1 MASGTVSVLDG
12 LWHVEFEG
20 SKDGLQLSMAGM
32 GFKLAL
38 MQFFIFLGG
47 VLVMGEG

>member
-20 SKDGLQLSMAGM
+20 SKDGLQGVYGRY
-32 GFKLAL
+32 GFQVGAHAVFY
-38 MQFFIFLGG
+38 FFGRGLGDG
-47 VLVMGEG
+47 

>member
-20 SKDGLQLSMAGM
+20 SKDRLQGVYGKY
-32 GFKLAL
+32 GFQVGTHAV
-38 MQFFIFLGG
+38 FIFLGG
-47 VLVMGEG
+47 DLVMGEG